1 MGGYAIDKHS
11 SREPWPFG
19 RGFLLLL
26 KELDK
31 VKLGFEAG
39 DEGLFFFDLVLGLFD
54 EVRRGFVYVVRI
66 THAEI

>member
-1 MGGYAIDKHS
+1 MSANFS
-11 SREPWPFG
+11 VVFSFG
-19 RGFLLLL
+19 
-26 KELDK
+26 LDK
-31 VKLGFEAG
+31 FELGFEAG